1 MNYTHFLGRTEIE
14 ETIKHI
20 LGNFQTIEKN
30 TKRNI
35 YLRGKSGVG
44 KTSFVTRILEEMNYD
59 IIHYDVN
66 ETKNNTTLDIITNNT
81 SCNNI
86 ISSFKK
92 EKRKHVVL
100 IDDTDILSISEK
112 TTLST
117 LIKLVRPKKT
127 KKQQSEPCNNIPI
140 VFVGNTHVDK
150 KIKDLIN
157 VCHTFELKPP
167 TKSQMD
173 GIVKNLF
180 PDISENETDFNE
192 LVDYVGEDLSKLS
205 LVQEYYGEN
214 MDRLMTDLKTI
225 LVKKTKN
232 SDRNQKVHQL
242 YMEDIPLKSHSQFI
256 NETDRT
262 TISLLWH
269 ENVVDILKSLNNISS
284 NKLQEVE
291 VHSMTPISSSKKNTN
306 TSLTSVKKSKK
317 VNTGSTQKSTFKKKS
332 KESNTHPPPPHSS
345 PSSEIEQLPIISY
358 PLNKTLPIYVKML
371 DNICYSDYIDRITF
385 QKQVWKLNEISS
397 IIKTFKNNN
406 ILHKEILSTNKP
418 YEKNILPK
426 EIRFTKILTKY
437 SSEYNNFWFIRNLCQ
452 TLGVDK
458 NDLFN
463 HLMKY
468 PENHEQLLE
477 LFELNEFDLTALNRL
492 IKYYT
497 VYTTGV
503 LPKSIAD
510 SNSCDMDFPTIEFDI
525 EDVEDN

>member
-14 ETIKHI
+14 ESIKNI
-20 LGNFQTIEKN
+20 LMQFNTLEKN

-35 YLRGKSGVG
+35 YIRGKSGVG
-44 KTSFVTRILEEMNYD
+44 KTSFVTRILEELNYD
-59 IIHYDVN
+59 IINYDVN

-112 TTLST
+112 TALTT

-127 KKQQSEPCNNIPI
+127 KKQQSEPYNNIPI
-140 VFVGNTHVDK
+140 IFVGNTHIDK
-150 KIKDLIN
+150 KIKDLIS
-157 VCHTFELKPP
+157 VCNTFEIKPP
-167 TKSQMD
+167 TKTQMD
-173 GIVKNLF
+173 IIVKEVF
-180 PDISENETDFNE
+180 PQISENEEDFNE
-192 LVDYVGEDLSKLS
+192 LVEYIGEDLSKLS

-214 MDRLMTDLKTI
+214 TNKLMTDIKTI
-225 LVKKTKN
+225 LVKKTNN

-242 YMEDIPLKSHSQFI
+242 YLQDIPLKEHSQFI

-262 TISLLWH
+262 TVSLLWH
-269 ENVVDILKSLNNISS
+269 ENVVDILKNLNNTFINHIPENICNS
-284 NKLQEVE
+284 
-291 VHSMTPISSSKKNTN
+291 PKKT
-306 TSLTSVKKSKK
+306 TKKS
-317 VNTGSTQKSTFKKKS
+317 NTGNKKRTKDIHYCEPS
-332 KESNTHPPPPHSS
+332 AS
-345 PSSEIEQLPIISY
+345 PQISY
-358 PLNKTLPIYVKML
+358 SLKKTLPIYVKML

-406 ILHKEILSTNKP
+406 LLHTEVLSVN
-418 YEKNILPK
+418 NNLLPK

-468 PENHEQLLE
+468 PKNHEQLLQ

-492 IKYYT
+492 IKYYN

-503 LPKSIAD
+503 LPKTIAENSLTDIDFSAMCPGMEFGMDESDISI
-510 SNSCDMDFPTIEFDI
+510 
-525 EDVEDN
+525 